1 MTEMQS
7 FCTAVNGELVRPEL
21 QEAQS
26 TILELQTQ
34 IEAER
39 CGNSQMQAELL
50 EARRLKNQE
59 ERDLVEF
66 KAVRQKES
74 EVQLAKMEAQQ
85 LRAEVEELQAQS
97 MQLSSRGEQQKAVLK
112 EKSEK
117 IIELVRSLEQQG
129 EQVRLLSDEN
139 NTLRLE
145 LGRDAEYLKVL
156 PAPSDPMSYR
166 CAAGALSEEL
176 ASEEQRLR
184 EDLRSLAVKFPGL
197 PSGGQGLHCSR
208 WCELQIN
215 RVSNLH
221 TSFLHRLQD
230 YQKEFPEGV
239 KVEFVT
245 QTAEKES
252 EWNQQDALMREAS
265 SEIQESEKVHS
276 KRCEEHRLKITGER
290 DSKVKQLLE
299 QAERS
304 QSKAEKQLLLH
315 QAKLFGQR
323 IDAQLER
330 HWEEQRKDRD
340 LRWTEHQ
347 QKRQDARQRMKDESL
362 AMVQRTEDKASAS
375 SRFIDAAS
383 NKLAAV
389 EDAWLRNSETAA
401 SLSASA
407 LKGGDL
413 ASYLRA
419 ARAATFA
426 AANPTNSISAGLGLN
441 LTEASFASV
450 AMADRSQ
457 HTGLNLVFDQVEE
470 LLRSR
475 ADVRKDLRRDL
486 EEQSRQQLRGCVEK
500 FVQKE
505 PSHQRT
511 SRDED
516 EIELE
521 YSQASAIIG
530 MLRMRQHRHLSDALK
545 RQFQDYLLVLRMCSL
560 AASWLLP
567 GASSAARCSEDLPPL
582 PAELDTDGSSA
593 KEREGAPVPAREDE
607 DADDVAVESDFLY
620 KSLCS
625 KLLERALKLLSE
637 MQREE
642 LLSLK
647 RAYASEQRLALEH
660 LCQLESSMVEKAVA
674 QDIQEYELQIATRL
688 FSDCEHHVNAEREQL
703 ASQVAEDVANHVA
716 SYRNQLQDEEQARVA
731 QIDTSVAVARLQPFQ
746 VPDNSMLG
754 RREGAQ
760 EVADEQDGNPLVL
773 LLYRAIRRL
782 RQEPDAPV
790 EQYALLRVCDT
801 KIERY
806 DNTFAT
812 GVLVP
817 QAPSAPSRPPSGRSR
832 PLSAGRRHM
841 AVTPA
846 APQSQPVK
854 PRELPQHSEV
864 PMSPRYQYMPQPAA
878 TGQALPWDS
887 PGFGNSNQPA
897 SPSKGA
903 GRYCGVAPA
912 SPKMPQFGVG
922 FSDFGPDNRG
932 SPEFGFRPSQEPL
945 CDWPFDCSET
955 QPAPPSMSPPRS
967 AGGLSARSL
976 SAPVTARL
984 KPLDCLSPMKSHP
997 VTAGIHDFQECL
1009 ILPQT
1014 MGLASEQVA
1023 CVSVQTRS
1031 GSADCEA
1038 APGALA
1044 GFESRGHKMLS
1055 VSLSRQSE
1063 SQLTPSVA
1071 SSGPDATL
1079 LTRGWLY
1086 LTEDKCRGGG
1096 FNFPLT

>member
-1 MTEMQS
+1 MTGQLLEG
-7 FCTAVNGELVRPEL
+7 VNGELVRPEL

-389 EDAWLRNSETAA
+389 EDAWLRNSEKAA

-426 AANPTNSISAGLGLN
+426 AANPTNSISMGPAEPKLPVRG
-441 LTEASFASV
+441 
-450 AMADRSQ
+450 SQ

-688 FSDCEHHVNAEREQL
+688 FSDCEHHVNAERKQL

-716 SYRNQLQDEEQARVA
+716 SYRNQLQDEEQAVVRERRKWLMN
-731 QIDTSVAVARLQPFQ
+731 RL
-746 VPDNSMLG
+746 V
-754 RREGAQ
+754 
-760 EVADEQDGNPLVL
+760 VL
-773 LLYRAIRRL
+773 QANGTVSPGDRNALRRL
-782 RQEPDAPV
+782 RQE
-790 EQYALLRVCDT
+790 LRVCDT

-997 VTAGIHDFQECL
+997 VTAGIHDFQDPPTARQ
-1009 ILPQT
+1009 PQA
-1014 MGLASEQVA
+1014 GAREQPCA
-1023 CVSVQTRS
+1023 
-1031 GSADCEA
+1031 
-1038 APGALA
+1038 GALA
-1044 GFESRGHKMLS
+1044 GFESRGHKMS
-1055 VSLSRQSE
+1055 ASPGSRNRS
-1063 SQLTPSVA
+1063 SPPLLPPVALTP
-1071 SSGPDATL
+1071 
-1079 LTRGWLY
+1079 R
-1086 LTEDKCRGGG
+1086 
-1096 FNFPLT
+1096 F